1 MKYRYQLHTHTSPC
15 SRCAVM
21 HPEDLAEGLYS
32 QGLAGAVLTNHFFG
46 GNSGIDRALGWE
58 AFVERYERDYTECR
72 AAAEKYGV
80 DIIFSLEEH
89 LDGGREVLCFGVT
102 PEMLYKHPELM
113 ARDQEIW
120 YNTLHGGG
128 GLLIQAHPFR
138 RRAYITAPYPLPL
151 SHLDGIEIYNY
162 GNTPEENL
170 MAEEFAGEHPEL
182 ILTAGA
188 DAHSTRTL
196 SFGGIATDE
205 RIRDEAALC
214 RILRSGCY
222 EIFKSDTVGDWL

>member
-1 MKYRYQLHTHTSPC
+1 
-15 SRCAVM
+15 M
-21 HPEDLAEGLYS
+21 HPEELVRGIYE

-58 AFVERYERDYTECR
+58 GFVRRYEQDYLECR
-72 AAAEKYGV
+72 EAAEKYGV

-102 PEMLYKHPELM
+102 PEMLYNHPELM

-120 YNTLHGGG
+120 YKTLHGVG

-138 RRAYITAPYPLPL
+138 KRPYISDPHPLPL
-151 SHLDGIEIYNY
+151 NMLDGIEVYNY
-162 GNTPEENL
+162 GNTPEDNL
-170 MAEEFAGEHPEL
+170 EAEKFAAQHPEL

-188 DAHSTRTL
+188 DAHSARTL
-196 SFGGIATDE
+196 GFGGIITEQRIKDE
-205 RIRDEAALC
+205 QSLC
-214 RILRSGCY
+214 SILREGRY
-222 EIFKSDTVGDWL
+222 EIFKSDVVGDWL